1 MVFIIEDELSLKADS
16 PTNILNASF
25 VILEN
30 DLDSIVAC
38 GNVEQP
44 NTSYSFV
51 NLKAIEDNNV
61 VSGQLVLKQEMD
73 KEKVAISGKIN
84 GVGSGSYGLWI
95 SMEEEKT
102 RMCARSDDEIDIYMV
117 SFKSHKFQFNLYL
130 T

>member
-1 MVFIIEDELSLKADS
+1 MFIIEDELSLKADS

-44 NTSYSFV
+44 NGSYTFV
-51 NLKAIEDNNV
+51 DLKAIDDKDG

-73 KEKVAISGKIN
+73 EEKVAISGKIN
-84 GVGSGSYGLWI
+84 GVGGGSYGLWI

-102 RMCARSDDEIDIYMV
+102 RMCARSDDEINIYMA
-117 SFKSHKFQFNLYL
+117 SFKFNIS
-130 T
+130 